1 MPRRVPSGTRLA
13 GHALERLLG
22 DDPALGSSAI
32 AGSCARSCRP
42 DPCRER
48 KRT

>member
-22 DDPALGSSAI
+22 DDPALGSSAY
-32 AGSCARSCRP
+32 RRELREVLQTRP
-42 DPCRER
+42 LP
-48 KRT
+48 